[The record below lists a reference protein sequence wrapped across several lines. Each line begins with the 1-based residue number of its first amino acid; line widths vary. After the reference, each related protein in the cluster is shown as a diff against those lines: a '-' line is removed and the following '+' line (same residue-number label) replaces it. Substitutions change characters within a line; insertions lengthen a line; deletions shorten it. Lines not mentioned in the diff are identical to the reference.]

1 MKLLVRDASLITR
14 HKKDISDILKAIENW
29 VSEAHIAASAVVFPG
44 WGSERSSPSSKG
56 DDDVDGDWRERWALE
71 GLCDALLERG
81 GLVPVSTKFVHAYV
95 TQSTLADIL
104 FFYRKR
110 VTSLKSVTLPPG
122 LLEIWGHLLTS
133 VYVNHPTF
141 PSVLL
146 GRILDILL
154 QKNETRSSEDTTS
167 VDRSRDVCLAGWANW
182 IVEKWG
188 TSRPVTVLIP
198 KHLH

>member
-104 FFYRKR
+104 FF
-110 VTSLKSVTLPPG
+110 
-122 LLEIWGHLLTS
+122 
-133 VYVNHPTF
+133 
-141 PSVLL
+141 
-146 GRILDILL
+146 L
-154 QKNETRSSEDTTS
+154 QKTC
-167 VDRSRDVCLAGWANW
+167 DVAQKCDF
-182 IVEKWG
+182 
-188 TSRPVTVLIP
+188 TSRAVGNLGASTNLCIRESPDIP
-198 KHLH
+198 KRPIRTYPRYPPSKKRDKVVRGHHLCRPFS